1 MAKVVLRKNNKIR
14 RKLRVRKKIFGT
26 SKKPRLSVYRTNK
39 YCYGQIIDDSKGVTL
54 VSLSLNDIKKL
65 HKDKNKMEASFEI
78 GKILAEKAL
87 EKKIKT
93 AVFDRSSYYYHG
105 RIKQIAEGAREGG
118 LKL

>member
-54 VSLSLNDIKKL
+54 VSLSLNDIKKF

-93 AVFDRSSYYYHG
+93 AIFDRSSYHYHG